1 MEQQIHLLV
10 WQSQNKMK
18 KYILLVTVIVLG
30 LTACEPN
37 KETPYQ
43 DIVFK
48 IGQDLNYR
56 YSDIELYDS
65 STHILYFKD
74 NHPEFDK
81 ISQSTFAF
89 LANGAEVYTGSF
101 WPAYLNSMPS
111 GPFIS
116 SPSLFQNFALR
127 VENWNNVNP
136 DLRNDPQLIQSL
148 KGHGL
153 LHSGLS
159 VLINP
164 LVINVTQL
172 SFSFTVTNQ
181 DMSDLFI
188 IDPDKTGPNLFHY
201 FTNGLI
207 IRNLNYDI
215 VFSSNIEYAT
225 PSPWNSWK
233 IEWLSLIKSGE
244 SRTFSINYT
253 MASPLSPGEYNA
265 LFVFPGLEFQVSKE
279 QLFQTGVRIWLG
291 NVQVNKKIT
300 IQ

>member
-1 MEQQIHLLV
+1 
-10 WQSQNKMK
+10 MK
-18 KYILLVTVIVLG
+18 KYLLLVSVIVLG
-30 LTACEPN
+30 LTACESN
-37 KETPYQ
+37 KETLYQ

-48 IGQDLNYR
+48 IGQDLNYK

-65 STHILYFKD
+65 STHILYFKET
-74 NHPEFDK
+74 HPEFDK
-81 ISQSTFAF
+81 ITQSTFAF

-116 SPSLFQNFALR
+116 SPSLYQNYALR
-127 VENWNNVNP
+127 VENWNTVNTDP
-136 DLRNDPQLIQSL
+136 RNDPQFIQSL
-148 KGHGL
+148 KEHNL

-164 LVINVTQL
+164 LVINGNQL
-172 SFSFTVTNQ
+172 SFSFTVTNH
-181 DMSDLFI
+181 DLSDLLI

-233 IEWLSLIKSGE
+233 IEWLSLLRSGE
-244 SRTFSINYT
+244 SRQFTINYT
-253 MASPLSPGEYNA
+253 IGTPINPGEYNA
-265 LFVFPGLEFQVSKE
+265 LFVFPGLEFQVKRE
-279 QLFQTGVRIWLG
+279 ELFQAGGRIWLG
-291 NVQVNKKIT
+291 DVQANKKIT